1 MRTGGRLA
9 QTVRDAHARGANTN
23 QGDRMDRQDVT
34 RALSGITLA
43 AVVSALSVGV
53 AGAQTPPRAANAVI
67 HGADGQQVGTASLT
81 ESAAG
86 VRIALQVRGLPAGA
100 HGLHIHA
107 TGTCEGPAFTSAGG
121 HFNPTGAQHG
131 LRNPAGA
138 HAGDLPELVVAANGT
153 ASYATT
159 TNRLTLGAGLLSL
172 FDADG
177 SSIVIHAD
185 PDDHVTDPTGNSG
198 TRIAC
203 GTIVAGA
210 SALPATG
217 GAPAVPVG
225 ALAAGALA
233 LVTGAGLTLRRW
245 RGRLA

>member
-1 MRTGGRLA
+1 
-9 QTVRDAHARGANTN
+9 
-23 QGDRMDRQDVT
+23 MDKQDVT
-34 RALSGITLA
+34 RALA
-43 AVVSALSVGV
+43 AMAVAGMVSALSVGV
-53 AGAQTPPRAANAVI
+53 AGAQTPSRAANAVI
-67 HGADGQQVGTASLT
+67 RGADGQQVGTASLT

-86 VRIALQVRGLPAGA
+86 VRVAIQVRGLPPGE

-107 TGTCEGPAFTSAGG
+107 VGTCEGPAFTSAGG

-131 LRNPAGA
+131 LRNPAGS

-159 TNRLTLGAGLLSL
+159 TNRLTLGAGAASL

-198 TRIAC
+198 ARIGC

-217 GAPAVPVG
+217 GATAPVTALG
-225 ALAAGALA
+225 VSALAAVSGLGLA
-233 LVTGAGLTLRRW
+233 LRRW
-245 RGRLA
+245 RAGRA